1 MKKKILIVEDEGIIA
16 LNYRMALQG
25 KSFEITDSVTTGR
38 RAIESVKASSPDLIL
53 MDIRL
58 KGGMD
63 GIEAADHILNGNKI
77 PVIFLSG
84 NSDPETRK
92 RAMKIDYAG
101 YFQKPVKM
109 KSLINTIN
117 RLIL

>member
-25 KSFEITDSVTTGR
+25 KSFEITDSVATGR
-38 RAIESVKASSPDLIL
+38 KAIESVKRSYPDLIL
-53 MDIRL
+53 MDIKL

-63 GIEAADHILNGNKI
+63 GIEAADHILNSNKI

-84 NSDPETRK
+84 NSDPATRK
-92 RAMKIDYAG
+92 RALKVDHAE
-101 YFQKPVKM
+101 YFQKPVEM
-109 KSLINTIN
+109 KSLIKTIN